1 MNVFQNERVS
11 NVETQSVCITL
22 QSYKNQMKYDQWRTQ
37 ILAINKY

>member
-22 QSYKNQMKYDQWRTQ
+22 QSYKKSDK
-37 ILAINKY
+37 I